1 MVCNQ
6 RGHHNEK
13 SLHCT
18 REWPLPAPTRE
29 KAQAAMKTLHGQ
41 QLKKTKPTNPA
52 AGNCGA
58 KEQLAT
64 PGGGEQNWSSFKVS
78 CSELSLFEVSSCS
91 LESPVHKACLFF
103 DQAQILP
110 GENSLSPW
118 VICQKQPVAKFCTP
132 LPPETCVVPTPR
144 NSDCDCI

>member
-1 MVCNQ
+1 M
-6 RGHHNEK
+6 R
-13 SLHCT
+13 SPCT
-18 REWPLPAPTRE
+18 APREWPLPAPTRE

-64 PGGGEQNWSSFKVS
+64 PGGAEQNWSSFKVS
-78 CSELSLFEVSSCS
+78 CSELSLLEVSSCS
-91 LESPVHKACLFF
+91 LESPIHKACLFF

-110 GENSLSPW
+110 SENNLSPW

-132 LPPETCVVPTPR
+132 LSPKTYVVPTPR